1 MLHVCYTVTRRHC
14 LCQDGT
20 LIIVYAANENDSHG
34 KDVLMCT
41 RSANHGAS
49 WDTPTPI
56 DCTRFENRP
65 PRHANAKQ
73 RVLEYVVDQ
82 VTRPDG

>member
-20 LIIVYAANENDSHG
+20 LIIVYAANENESHG

-41 RSANHGAS
+41 RSDTSGES
-49 WDTPTPI
+49 WSEPVPI
-56 DCTRFENRP
+56 GCTRFSQ
-65 PRHANAKQ
+65 K
-73 RVLEYVVDQ
+73 
-82 VTRPDG
+82 PDAVADSETHEVSPLRRAAA